1 MVYKSV
7 DIQIL
12 QLSFLNIWY
21 MKMMEEEENGYIMVV
36 LSYTE
41 LWSVNTA
48 NDVLRRFSC
57 IRKER
62 MIKRK
67 TKKKYLQSFR

>member
-41 LWSVNTA
+41 L
-48 NDVLRRFSC
+48 LREYS
-57 IRKER
+57 
-62 MIKRK
+62 
-67 TKKKYLQSFR
+67 